1 MTSDVIKAAAVVLE
15 DCVREAV
22 LDLVAS
28 CDTIVELEALIEAA
42 EVVQVVYFQIIS
54 SAIVILKNFEM
65 KTLLSSNVCCV
76 LNTRWHISTT
86 PNTTKKILY
95 TVSLWLENS
104 TFSSKLIF
112 FPRFVRQI
120 KVTILDGCIM
130 YYIV

>member
-65 KTLLSSNVCCV
+65 KPYFCQMFVAFLTQGGTYPQPKKSVHCSN
-76 LNTRWHISTT
+76 
-86 PNTTKKILY
+86 
-95 TVSLWLENS
+95 
-104 TFSSKLIF
+104 
-112 FPRFVRQI
+112 
-120 KVTILDGCIM
+120 
-130 YYIV
+130 